1 MPIPARLNFL
11 TLACQDVE
19 RMLAAGIALGL
30 SFFGGGGV
38 LFGFWLVLG
47 GLALIVGVAI
57 ERTRY
62 RSEAAEL
69 GSLAPGPGGGE
80 PERPGP
86 PFEATA
92 EVFIDPTTN
101 RRMAL
106 GSPPRRGLLAARREA
121 FAIPAASASTPMA
134 SSAGFARAR
143 RSTA

>member
-1 MPIPARLNFL
+1 MSGS
-11 TLACQDVE
+11 DVV
-19 RMLAAGIALGL
+19 RVVLGIAGVIMLAAGIALGL

-47 GLALIVGVAI
+47 GLALIVGVVI

-101 RRMAL
+101 RRMRVYVDAAT
-106 GSPPRRGLLAARREA
+106 GDRRYVAEG
-121 FAIPAASASTPMA
+121 
-134 SSAGFARAR
+134 
-143 RSTA
+143 